1 MSTLPILFAALLVA
15 FLVFKLL
22 AARPHMPATAAQ
34 QAIQKG
40 TAVLID
46 VREPAEWR
54 DGVAAPAAL
63 LPLSDLRGSRTRWN
77 EFLAQHRDQ
86 QLLVY
91 CHSGM
96 RSASAAA
103 VLRRE
108 GFDAINIGGLSSWT
122 RAGLPMRRPET
133 A

>member
-1 MSTLPILFAALLVA
+1 VNHLPLILGVLLAA
-15 FLVFKLL
+15 FLVFKIV
-22 AARPHMPATAAQ
+22 AARPQMPAQAAHE
-34 QAIQKG
+34 AIVQG

-63 LPLSDLRGSRTRWN
+63 LPLSDLRGSRLQWAS
-77 EFLAQHRDQ
+77 FLDAHRHQ
-86 QLLVY
+86 RLLVY
-91 CHSGM
+91 CHSGL

-103 VLRRE
+103 QLRRE
-108 GFDAINIGGLSSWT
+108 GFEAINLGGISAWS
-122 RAGLPMRRPET
+122 RAGLPLRRPEF